1 MMTFEHN
8 SWATL
13 RLMDACRNLTEE
25 QLRATVPGGYGMIL
39 PTLWHL
45 VNSEGRYQFHLT
57 QSGPDWPW
65 TVQDEL
71 TLEQI
76 ESCATE
82 MQQRWRRYFETSP
95 AEDRR
100 LIRRTLAGPVYE
112 VEAGV
117 IHAQIA
123 NHGNV
128 HREQVCA
135 ILTSLGIEP
144 PDISGWAFGVATGR
158 MADALPPPA
167 SGPPAG
173 EVGGGLA
180 DSWEGDDA
188 QKV

>member
-13 RLMDACRNLTEE
+13 RLIDACRNLTKE
-25 QLRATVPGGYGMIL
+25 QLRVTVPGGYGTI
-39 PTLWHL
+39 PATLWHL
-45 VNSEGRYQFHLT
+45 VNAEGRYHFHLT
-57 QSGPDWPW
+57 ESKPDWSW
-65 TVQDEL
+65 TLQDKL
-71 TLEQI
+71 TLEQL

-82 MQQRWRRYFETSP
+82 MQQRWRRYFEGSP

-100 LIRRTLAGPVYE
+100 LIRRTLAGPVFE

-144 PDISGWAFGVATGR
+144 PDISGWAFGEATAR
-158 MADALPPPA
+158 LVDAVE
-167 SGPPAG
+167 SG
-173 EVGGGLA
+173 
-180 DSWEGDDA
+180 DGDDA

>member
-1 MMTFEHN
+1 
-8 SWATL
+8 
-13 RLMDACRNLTEE
+13 
-25 QLRATVPGGYGMIL
+25 
-39 PTLWHL
+39 
-45 VNSEGRYQFHLT
+45 
-57 QSGPDWPW
+57 
-65 TVQDEL
+65 
-71 TLEQI
+71 
-76 ESCATE
+76 
-82 MQQRWRRYFETSP
+82 
-95 AEDRR
+95 
-100 LIRRTLAGPVYE
+100 LAGPVYE

-173 EVGGGLA
+173 KAGGGLA